1 MVIERN
7 ANNTIVVM
15 ARETLTPSYWL
26 LHFNDPDRNG
36 NAYCV
41 VQAENTTG
49 AFLTLTFTEVPSGAV
64 ATSGEVTLS
73 PAGNWTLTIYEQTS
87 PTNVDVTLAGRQV
100 KTVAIYVDPG
110 TTAETGWTDE
120 CPTAPGACTIDVVV
134 NVDGTQVQTLD
145 DLNPCEAQTYNISIT
160 YS

>member
-15 ARETLTPSYWL
+15 ARVTLSPSYWL

-41 VQAENTTG
+41 VQAENATG

-64 ATSGEVTLS
+64 ATSGQVTLS
-73 PAGNWTLTIYEQTS
+73 PAGNWNLTVYEQTS
-87 PTNVDVTLAGRQV
+87 PTNVDVTLADREV

-120 CPTAPGACTIDVVV
+120 CPAAPGACPYDITV
-134 NVDGTQVQTLD
+134 NVNGTFVQTVTGVD
-145 DLNPCEAQTYNISIT
+145 PCVANTLNINIT
-160 YS
+160 A